1 MEMIQVKCTNDKCGK
16 KFTKD
21 DVATLRDS
29 GSKID
34 KKCPTCKKKLTWNV
48 TDRYARKRWYGYLS
62 QDKAMVEYLV
72 VVIFD
77 EFDDKRIDVEIPLLA
92 LQFTSDNLLTAHKTV
107 NKEIEG
113 FLMNRYKKQFDNDQ
127 QFITP
132 AFHEETVSMKNSVS
146 VWW

>member
-1 MEMIQVKCTNDKCGK
+1 MILVKCTNDKCGK
-16 KFTKD
+16 KFTED

-29 GSKID
+29 GIKID

-62 QDKAMVEYLV
+62 QDKSIVECLIL
-72 VVIFD
+72 VIFD
-77 EFDDKRIDVEIPLLA
+77 AFDNKSIDAEIPLLA
-92 LQFTSDNLLTAHKTV
+92 LQFTSDNLLTAHKTAS
-107 NKEIEG
+107 KEIEDY
-113 FLMNRYKKQFDNDQ
+113 LINRYKKHFVNDQ

-132 AFHEETVSMKNSVS
+132 AFHKETVSVKHSVP